1 MIVQTKSF
9 VRNGKEDQIL
19 KEWGVH
25 NKLRRQEQIR
35 LIRQGSHKI
44 HSLESDQMETSKDG
58 KPFALLT
65 TQESEYPSW
74 VAPPLA
80 TSHYAMGGI
89 QPWGKAQSWNKKE
102 KKRNKPVKFLVQ
114 MVIAATLFLGT
125 TLAIQHQTKVGQML
139 TSGLQQQ
146 MDVSTIAKFVDQVV
160 GENATVLPAFVGT
173 FLDQAKPDGKSSAG
187 WQVPS
192 KGKVFLPYTAERK
205 GMVLQLVPNE
215 QVHVARDGWVSFVG
229 TKEGLG
235 QTVIV
240 EHEDGSESW
249 YGFLDQPAIKAKAAM
264 KKGDVIGKAEDK
276 QGQSFLY
283 FAIQKQN
290 TWLDP
295 TKVISFGAPN

>member
-1 MIVQTKSF
+1 M
-9 VRNGKEDQIL
+9 
-19 KEWGVH
+19 KEWGVY
-25 NKLRRQEQIR
+25 NKSRRQEQIR

-44 HSLESDQMETSKDG
+44 NSAQPDQMEISSEDRA
-58 KPFALLT
+58 PVALLT
-65 TQESEYPSW
+65 TQEGEYPSW
-74 VAPPLA
+74 VAPPLTA
-80 TSHYAMGGI
+80 SSYAMGGM
-89 QPWGKAQSWNKKE
+89 QPWGKAKPWNKKE

-125 TLAIQHQTKVGQML
+125 TLAVQHQTKVGQML
-139 TSGLQQQ
+139 TSALQHN
-146 MDVSTIAKFVDQVV
+146 MDVSTIAKLIDQVV

-173 FLDQAKPDGKSSAG
+173 FLEQAKPGDQLGTS

-192 KGKVFLPYTAERK
+192 KGRVFLPYTSERK
-205 GMVLQLVPNE
+205 GMVLQLVQNE

-249 YGFLDQPAIKAKAAM
+249 YGFLDRPTIKAKAAM

-295 TKVISFGAPN
+295 TKVISFGSPN